1 MANKAQLVTLPLE
14 GIINLSHNKLDVHNP
29 GNNGFLHNNGVV
41 YGNVLSPV
49 YRHFTSNSYDVYD
62 TKERPYLVTKNAL
75 TRGGDTLMSYT
86 NKTFDTETLDL
97 TYIDSVYKHND
108 ELHYIKV
115 LNNSLVWYNGST
127 HTYDMTGSVVLA
139 TRIINNQS
147 IVVFYKNSDSQY
159 KVDFISASYGTQ
171 TNTVSPTFIGAPI
184 ITYAHIGTYI
194 DGCGYEYPQYLVSVI
209 TDSGVDCKGQSF
221 NYVFDATARSV
232 DFQSTSTET
241 VTTQTET
248 QILLSD
254 AIKYKLGSY
263 DVDAYITG
271 VYYNNSGNVLRI
283 RGNKDV
289 NATLY
294 YKAVDNKTRAEI
306 IAEDFTGSI
315 TDITDTRSY
324 ADKTWAKQYVG
335 NNNASSTSGY
345 PTPKFCIATDDMTTM
360 DTVNGFLIVAFHN
373 VLVNGEVTDLTLK
386 WLPSTS
392 YYTTASTKSLNK
404 ILDGQD
410 FKGADGTWYYE
421 DGTPYEYN
429 YITVAGEAT
438 TSPLSNFNCDA
449 ILDNGQFITLKSLP
463 YDDENVLEQGAY
475 CFTGVFNRVENNIV
489 YYDVDTSKKV
499 LLAQQENKAAAYP
512 YYYDSQVKSLGY
524 NYFRDS
530 LITKGADGET
540 ITHILY
546 DTSSDNVILNAGYN
560 SENKTNGK
568 GGVASCYNWRV
579 LYNNNYISAI
589 SYSEES
595 NKIGTLLTDWN
606 NISKILFVSEDDIY
620 FINNYNKVVHIWVET
635 VDNDDMPYSFIEDRF
650 IIVNTTSYFNCYDTV
665 NDVQLHY
672 ASDYNNRFQEGVII
686 NDALIQN
693 TANTGYLQEGTQN
706 IIDASAQNANYEMTN
721 DPIVGLTVAAE
732 VLTNVL
738 VKDYNKIKS
747 ETNSTGV
754 DYYRGID
761 STTAQYDL
769 SYKNGIEYKNTLLE
783 DAVYP
788 TDTPVYNPNIFTT
801 YIKTYNQR
809 DMVLNKAT
817 STAYPLMKYNG
828 QVYLAYLLT
837 AGLENA
843 EVIFAIQTLHYM
855 VSNGFIYEIYYNGA
869 DIDTYQ
875 AIMPCKGQVYLGCL
889 PTEALFW
896 NPLDRCVYSFAGDAI
911 MRKAYQWND
920 IDEISGTWYNPATQ
934 ELFISTNL
942 GLLCISNH
950 YQYLLDD
957 LTEVNNIVFYNDH
970 FIIQSEVDVL
980 TKYEADAATNR
991 PIDGDSV
998 VIFDPTAPIATIY
1011 NGVLKYQTDYLGN
1024 NALKSNFDCLYI
1036 RVFKVNEQPGYVKV
1050 KSTTVTDKG
1059 VETDEQRYE
1068 ITNDKWDSL
1077 TDSLYLRYQPEY
1089 QKACAISFTIESTNP
1104 IICHELGYTPMDEI
1118 PAISAVNI

>member
-49 YRHFTSNSYDVYD
+49 YRHFTSNAYDIYD
-62 TKERPYLVTKNAL
+62 AKERPYLVTKNAL
-75 TRGGDTLMSYT
+75 TRDGETLMSYT

-97 TYIDSVYKHND
+97 TYIDSVYKYNND
-108 ELHYIKV
+108 LHYIKV
-115 LNNSLVWYNGST
+115 LNDSVIWYNGNT
-127 HTYDMTGSVVLA
+127 HTYPLTGSVVLA
-139 TRIINNQS
+139 TRIIDEQT
-147 IVVFYKNSDSQY
+147 IVVFYKNSSGQY
-159 KVDFISASYGTQ
+159 KVDFFSQSLGTIS
-171 TNTVSPTFIGAPI
+171 NTVNPTFIGAPI
-184 ITYAHIGTYI
+184 ITYARVGTYI
-194 DGCGYEYPQYLVSVI
+194 DGCGTEYPQYLVSVI

-221 NYVFDATARSV
+221 NYVLDVDVKSV

-254 AIKYKLGSY
+254 ALKYKLGSY

-283 RGNKDV
+283 RGNSDV
-289 NATLY
+289 YATLM
-294 YKAVDNKTRAEI
+294 YKAVDNMTRAEV
-306 IAEDFTGSI
+306 IAEDFTGVV
-315 TDITDTRSY
+315 TDIADTRSY

-335 NNNASSTSGY
+335 NGNASSTTTY

-360 DTVNGFLIVAFHN
+360 DTVNGFLIVTFHN
-373 VLVNGEVTDLTLK
+373 VLVNNEVTDLTLK

-392 YYTTASTKSLNK
+392 YYTTATTKSLNK

-429 YITVAGEAT
+429 YITVTGEAT
-438 TSPLSNFNCDA
+438 TSPLPNFNCDA

-463 YDDENVLEQGAY
+463 YNDENVLEQGAY
-475 CFTGVFNRVENNIV
+475 CFTGVFNRIENNTV

-589 SYSEES
+589 SYSEEAD
-595 NKIGTLLTDWN
+595 KIGTLLTDWN
-606 NISKILFVSEDDIY
+606 NISKILFVSENDIY

-693 TANTGYLQEGTQN
+693 NTNTGYLQEGTQN

-721 DPIVGLTVAAE
+721 DPIVGLTVADE

-761 STTAQYDL
+761 SVTAQYDL
-769 SYKNGIEYKNTLLE
+769 SYKNGVEYKNTLLE

-828 QVYLAYLLT
+828 QVYLAYLLV

-855 VSNGFIYEIYYNGA
+855 VSNGFIYEIYYNGS

-875 AIMPCKGQVYLGCL
+875 AIMPCKGLVYLGCL

-920 IDEISGTWYNPATQ
+920 IESISGTWYNPATQ

-942 GLLCISNH
+942 GLLCVSNH

-957 LTEVNNIVFYNDH
+957 LTVVNNIVFYDDH
-970 FIIQSEVDVL
+970 FIIQGEVDVL
-980 TKYEADAATNR
+980 VKYEADTTTNQ
-991 PIDGDSV
+991 PIGSGSTV
-998 VIFDPTAPIATIY
+998 VLPGMPVTPIYSGTL
-1011 NGVLKYQTDYLGN
+1011 NYQTDYLGN
-1024 NALKSNFDCLYI
+1024 NALKSNFDCLYL

-1050 KSTTVTDKG
+1050 KSTTVTDMG
-1059 VETDEQRYE
+1059 VETDERTYTIDSE
-1068 ITNDKWDSL
+1068 SWDDL
-1077 TDSLYLRYQPEY
+1077 TDSIYLRYQPKY
-1089 QKACAISFTIESTNP
+1089 QKACAISFEIESTNP
-1104 IICHELGYTPMDEI
+1104 IICHELGYTELGEI
-1118 PAISAVNI
+1118 PAISSINI

>member
-1 MANKAQLVTLPLE
+1 MANKAQLTTLPLE
-14 GIINLSHNKLDVHNP
+14 GIINLSHNKLDVHKP
-29 GNNGFLHNNGVV
+29 GSNGFLHNNGVV

-49 YRHFTSNSYDVYD
+49 YRQTTSDSYDVYD
-62 TKERPYLVTKNAL
+62 SKERPYLVTANAL
-75 TRGGDTLMSYT
+75 TRNGSTLMSYT

-97 TYIDSVYKHND
+97 TYIDSVYKYNSQ
-108 ELHYIKV
+108 LHYIKV
-115 LNNSLVWYNGST
+115 LSSSVQWYNGST
-127 HTYDMTGSVVLA
+127 HTYDMTNCVVLA
-139 TRIINNQS
+139 TRIIDENT
-147 IVVFYKNSDSQY
+147 IVLFYKNSSGQY
-159 KVDFISASYGTQ
+159 KVDVIGSTIGTIS
-171 TNTVSPTFIGAPI
+171 NTVSPTFIGAPI
-184 ITYAHIGTYI
+184 ITYANIGTYI
-194 DGCGYEYPQYLVSVI
+194 DGSGVEYPQYLVSVI

-221 NYVFDATARSV
+221 NYVFDVDVKSV
-232 DFQSTSTET
+232 TFQSTSTET

-254 AIKYKLGSY
+254 ALKYKLGSY
-263 DVDAYITG
+263 DVDSYGLGT
-271 VYYNNSGNVLRI
+271 YYNASGNVLRI
-283 RGNKDV
+283 RGNSDV
-289 NATLY
+289 YATLY
-294 YKAVDNKTRAEI
+294 YKVVDNKTRAEVI
-306 IAEDFTGSI
+306 TEDFTGI
-315 TDITDTRSY
+315 IQQIADTRTY
-324 ADKTWAKQYVG
+324 ADKTWAKQYIG
-335 NNNASSTSGY
+335 NDASSSSGY
-345 PTPKFCIATDDMTTM
+345 PTPKFCIATDDMTSI
-360 DTVNGFLIVAFHN
+360 DTVNGFLIVTFHN
-373 VLVNGEVTDLTLK
+373 VLVNGSVTDLTLK

-392 YYTTASTKSLNK
+392 YYTTATTKSLNK

-421 DGTPYEYN
+421 DGTQYEYN

-438 TSPLSNFNCDA
+438 TSPLANFNCDA
-449 ILDNGQFITLKSLP
+449 ILDNGQFITLKDLP
-463 YDDENVLEQGAY
+463 YDDENILEQGAY
-475 CFTGVFNRVENNIV
+475 CFTGTFNRVENNIV
-489 YYDVDTSKKV
+489 YYDVDTSKKI
-499 LLAQQENKAAAYP
+499 LLAQQENKAASYP

-560 SENKTNGK
+560 SESKTNGK

-589 SYSEES
+589 SYSEDS

-620 FINNYNKVVHIWVET
+620 FINNYNKVVHIWTET
-635 VDNDDMPYSFIEDRF
+635 TTDIPYSFIEDRF

-693 TANTGYLQEGTQN
+693 TANTGYLQIETN
-706 IIDASAQNANYEMTN
+706 DITDASAQNANYEMTN
-721 DPIVGLTVAAE
+721 DPIVGLTLAAE

-761 STTAQYDL
+761 TTTAQYDV
-769 SYKNGIEYKNTLLE
+769 SYKNGVEYKNTLLE

-855 VSNGFIYEIYYNGA
+855 VSNGFIYEIYYNGS

-875 AIMPCKGQVYLGCL
+875 AIMPCKGLVYLGCL

-920 IDEISGTWYNPATQ
+920 IESISGTWYNPATQ
-934 ELFISTNL
+934 ELFISTSL
-942 GLLCISNH
+942 GLLCISNN

-957 LTEVNNIVFYNDH
+957 LTTVNNIVFYEDY
-970 FIIQSEVDVL
+970 FIIQSEVDILV
-980 TKYEADAATNR
+980 KYEADENYTGTLN
-991 PIDGDSV
+991 
-998 VIFDPTAPIATIY
+998 
-1011 NGVLKYQTDYLGN
+1011 YQTDYLGN

-1036 RVFKVNEQPGYVKV
+1036 RVLKVDDQSGYIKI
-1050 KSTTVTDKG
+1050 KSSTVTDMG
-1059 VETDEQRYE
+1059 VETDEQEYE
-1068 ITNDKWDSL
+1068 ITSDSWDSL
-1077 TDSLYLRYQPEY
+1077 TGSLYLRYQPKF
-1089 QKACAISFTIESTNP
+1089 QKACAISFDVESTNP
-1104 IICHELGYTPMDEI
+1104 IICYELGYTPLDEI

>member
-14 GIINLSHNKLDVHNP
+14 GVINLSHNKLDVHNP
-29 GNNGFLHNNGVV
+29 GSNGFLHNNGVV

-49 YRHFTSNSYDVYD
+49 YRYFTDVSNDVYD
-62 TKERPYLVTKNAL
+62 SKERPYLVTKNAL
-75 TRGGDTLMSYT
+75 TRNGETLMSYT

-108 ELHYIKV
+108 ELHYIKI
-115 LNNSLVWYNGST
+115 LNDSLIWYNGSS
-127 HTYDMTGSVVLA
+127 HIYDMTGSVVLA
-139 TRIINNQS
+139 TRILDNQS
-147 IVVFYKNSDSQY
+147 IVVFYKNSNEQY
-159 KVDFISASYGTQ
+159 KVDFTSTTNGTQ
-171 TNTVSPTFIGAPI
+171 SFTVNPSFIGAPI
-184 ITYAHIGTYI
+184 ITYTKIGN
-194 DGCGYEYPQYLVSVI
+194 YPTYLVSVI

-221 NYVFDATARSV
+221 NYVFDASVRAV

-248 QILLSD
+248 QILLSE
-254 AIKYKLGSY
+254 ALKYKLGTY
-263 DVDAYITG
+263 DVDGYG
-271 VYYNNSGNVLRI
+271 QGSYYNSSGNVLRI
-283 RGNKDV
+283 RGNSDV
-289 NATLY
+289 YATLY
-294 YKAVDNKTRAEI
+294 YKAVNNKTRAEI
-306 IAEDFTGSI
+306 IAEDFAGVI
-315 TDITDTRSY
+315 TDIADTRTY

-335 NNNASSTSGY
+335 NNASSSTSGY

-360 DTVNGFLIVAFHN
+360 DTVNGFLIVTFHN

-392 YYTTASTKSLNK
+392 YYTTATTKSLNK

-421 DGTPYEYN
+421 DGTQYEYN

-438 TSPLSNFNCDA
+438 TSPLPNFNCDA
-449 ILDNGQFITLKSLP
+449 ILDDGKFITLKTLP
-463 YDDENVLEQGAY
+463 YDDENILEQGAY
-475 CFTGVFNRVENNIV
+475 CFTGTFNRLENNTV
-489 YYDVDTSKKV
+489 YYDVDASKKV

-512 YYYDSQVKSLGY
+512 YYFDSQVKSLGY
-524 NYFRDS
+524 GYFRDS
-530 LITKGADGET
+530 IISKGADNET

-560 SENKTNGK
+560 SESKTNGK
-568 GGVASCYNWRV
+568 GGVASLYNWRV

-589 SYSEES
+589 SYSEEAD
-595 NKIGTLLTDWN
+595 KIGTLLTDWN

-620 FINNYNKVVHIWVET
+620 FVDNYNKVVHLWVET
-635 VDNDDMPYSFIEDRF
+635 VDNDDIPYSFIEDRF
-650 IIVNTTSYFNCYDTV
+650 IIINTTSYFNCYDTV

-693 TANTGYLQEGTQN
+693 TANTGYLQTETNN

-747 ETNSTGV
+747 ETSDQGV
-754 DYYRGID
+754 DFYRGID
-761 STTAQYDL
+761 TTTAQYVV
-769 SYKNGIEYKNTLLE
+769 SYKNGVEYKNTLLE

-788 TDTPVYNPNIFTT
+788 TDTPIYNPNIFTT

-809 DMVLNKAT
+809 DMVLNEAT

-855 VSNGFIYEIYYNGA
+855 VSNGFIYEIYYNGS

-875 AIMPCKGQVYLGCL
+875 AIMPCKGLVYLGCL

-920 IDEISGTWYNPATQ
+920 VDEINGTWYNPATQ

-942 GLLCISNH
+942 GLLCISNQ
-950 YQYLLDD
+950 YQYLLED
-957 LTEVNNIVFYNDH
+957 LTQTGNIVFYNDH
-970 FIIQSEVDVL
+970 FIIQDEVDVL
-980 TKYEADAATNR
+980 VKYEADEN
-991 PIDGDSV
+991 
-998 VIFDPTAPIATIY
+998 Y
-1011 NGVLKYQTDYLGN
+1011 NGILKYQTDYLGN
-1024 NALKSNFDCLYI
+1024 NALKSNFDCLYL
-1036 RVFKVNEQPGYVKV
+1036 RVLKVNEQSGYVKV
-1050 KSTTVTDKG
+1050 KSTTVTDMG
-1059 VETDEQRYE
+1059 VETDEQSYE
-1068 ITNDKWDSL
+1068 ITNESWDAL
-1077 TDSLYLRYQPEY
+1077 TDSIYLRYQPKY
-1089 QKACAISFTIESTNP
+1089 QKACAINFAIESTNP
-1104 IICHELGYTPMDEI
+1104 IICHEIGYTQLDEI

>member
-49 YRHFTSNSYDVYD
+49 YRHFTDESNDVYD
-62 TKERPYLVTKNAL
+62 LKERPYLVTANSL
-75 TRGGDTLMSYT
+75 TRNSETLMSYT
-86 NKTFDTETLDL
+86 NKTFKNETLDL
-97 TYIDSVYKHND
+97 TYIDSVYKQGST
-108 ELHYIKV
+108 LHYIKL
-115 LNNSLVWYNGST
+115 LNNSLIWYNGET

-139 TRIINNQS
+139 TRIIDEQTM
-147 IVVFYKNSDSQY
+147 VVFYKNSNGQY
-159 KVDFISASYGTQ
+159 KVDVFSQSLSTRS
-171 TNTVSPTFIGAPI
+171 NTVNPTFIGAPI
-184 ITYAHIGTYI
+184 ITYARVGTYV
-194 DGCGYEYPQYLVSVI
+194 GPCGEEYPQYLVSVI

-221 NYVFDATARSV
+221 NYVFDVDVRQV

-254 AIKYKLGSY
+254 ALKYKLGSY
-263 DVDAYITG
+263 DVDAYINRIY
-271 VYYNNSGNVLRI
+271 VNSSGNVLRI
-283 RGNKDV
+283 RGNNDV
-289 NATLY
+289 YATLM
-294 YKAVDNKTRAEI
+294 YKAVDNMTRVEV
-306 IAEDFTGSI
+306 IAEDFTGTLTEI
-315 TDITDTRSY
+315 ADIRTY
-324 ADKTWAKQYVG
+324 ANKTWAKQYVG
-335 NNNASSTSGY
+335 NDNVSSATTY

-392 YYTTASTKSLNK
+392 YYTTATTKALNK
-404 ILDGQD
+404 VLDGQD

-438 TSPLSNFNCDA
+438 TSPLPNFNCDA
-449 ILDNGQFITLKSLP
+449 ILDNGQFITLKTLP
-463 YDDENVLEQGAY
+463 YNDENVLEQGAY
-475 CFTGVFNRVENNIV
+475 CFTGTFNRVENNIA
-489 YYDVDTSKKV
+489 YYDVDTSKKI

-530 LITKGADGET
+530 LITKGADDET
-540 ITHILY
+540 LTHILY
-546 DTSSDNVILNAGYN
+546 DTSSDNVILNPGYN
-560 SENKTNGK
+560 SESKTNGK
-568 GGVASCYNWRV
+568 GGVASLYNWRI

-589 SYSEES
+589 SYSEET

-620 FINNYNKVVHIWVET
+620 FVNNYNKVVHIWVEET
-635 VDNDDMPYSFIEDRF
+635 NDIPYSFVEDRF

-672 ASDYNNRFQEGVII
+672 ASDYNNRFQEGVVI

-693 TANTGYLQEGTQN
+693 NTNTEYLQESTQN

-721 DPIVGLTVAAE
+721 DSIVGLTLAAE

-769 SYKNGIEYKNTLLE
+769 SYKNGVEYKNTLLE
-783 DAVYP
+783 SAVYP

-855 VSNGFIYEIYYNGA
+855 VSNGFIYEIYYNGS

-875 AIMPCKGQVYLGCL
+875 AIMPCKGLVYLGCL

-896 NPLDRCVYSFAGDAI
+896 NPLDRCVYSFAGDAV

-920 IDEISGTWYNPATQ
+920 VEEINGTWYNPATQ

-942 GLLCISNH
+942 GLLCISNQ

-957 LTEVNNIVFYNDH
+957 LTETSNIVFYDSH
-970 FIIQSEVDVL
+970 FIIQDEVDVL
-980 TKYEADAATNR
+980 VKYEADSTTNQ
-991 PIDGDSV
+991 PIGSGSTV
-998 VIFDPTAPIATIY
+998 VLPGMPVTPIYHGT
-1011 NGVLKYQTDYLGN
+1011 LKYQTDYLGN
-1024 NALKSNFDCLYI
+1024 NALKSNFDCLYL

-1050 KSTTVTDKG
+1050 KSTTVTDMG
-1059 VETDEQRYE
+1059 VETDEQEYE
-1068 ITNDKWDSL
+1068 ITNESWDAL
-1077 TDSLYLRYQPEY
+1077 TDSIYLRYQPQY
-1089 QKACAISFTIESTNP
+1089 QKACAISFEVESTNP
-1104 IICHELGYTPMDEI
+1104 IICHELGYTQLDEI